1 MFNRIPRKMSPYIDF
16 IKKND
21 IETVWR
27 IHVDETFALASK
39 NSEYADPYGIEEIL
53 EKLNALIDVLEKYRA

>member
-1 MFNRIPRKMSPYIDF
+1 MFDRIPRKMSPYIDF

-27 IHVDETFALASK
+27 IRVDETFVLASK
-39 NSEYADPYGIEEIL
+39 NSEYADPYGLEEIL
-53 EKLNALIDVLEKYRA
+53 EKLEALIDAIEKYRA

>member
-16 IKKND
+16 IIKND

-27 IHVDETFALASK
+27 IHVDETFTLASK

-53 EKLNALIDVLEKYRA
+53 EKLNALIDVIEKYRA